1 MSDWHEDALRH
12 KYDPLPDEP
21 RFKKK
26 RKKFHVRSDH
36 KHDYEQVCIDTHS
49 ETVTREGRFPS
60 YCIAVRC
67 RICGRLKDVKLW
79 QSIRKPPEG
88 MPLYEVKDIFELI
101 KMKEMPDERVVN
113 G

>member
-1 MSDWHEDALRH
+1 MPDQDSIRY
-12 KYDPLPDEP
+12 KYDPLPEEP
-21 RFKKK
+21 RYKK
-26 RKKFHVRSDH
+26 RRKKAHVRSDH
-36 KHDYEQVCIDTHS
+36 KHDYEQVCVDTHS

-88 MPLYEVKDIFELI
+88 MPLYEVDRLLDLI
-101 KMKEMPDERVVN
+101 VMKAIPDEMKVC